1 MQPKIVILGAG
12 YGGLAAAIHLEKH
25 HIPFTLINKHSYH
38 YFKTLLHEAAGG
50 RHDAQT
56 YAIDLRDILH
66 RKTSVMVKDTVREL
80 DIRTKTVWTE
90 VAATSTTNSS
100 LPWAVKQPR
109 LASPVSHSTPLS
121 LTPWRPRRPSAN
133 TLNTRLHATR
143 AQENQKTSRSSSPR
157 RFNGVE
163 LMGELAD
170 FAPKLLRQHQ
180 LSADDF
186 ELTLVHGHDE
196 ILPNV
201 HRDLRQV
208 AMHKLQERG
217 VKLLLGERVTG
228 ANEAEILLAS
238 GKSLHAHTFI
248 WTGGVEAPS
257 LLRESGLPVDSRNR
271 VEVNTYLQVK
281 GHPDVFA
288 IGDSAHFTT
297 SDDDVL
303 PPTGQVAEQMGK
315 HAAENL
321 VQLWHSDTMRE
332 FVYHDHGMVASL
344 GPTYGVA
351 EVGHHHA
358 TGTAALV
365 LKDGSK
371 MKYLMHLGGPIA
383 LLKKHK
389 QWIEIEM

>member
-1 MQPKIVILGAG
+1 
-12 YGGLAAAIHLEKH
+12 
-25 HIPFTLINKHSYH
+25 
-38 YFKTLLHEAAGG
+38 
-50 RHDAQT
+50 
-56 YAIDLRDILH
+56 
-66 RKTSVMVKDTVREL
+66 
-80 DIRTKTVWTE
+80 
-90 VAATSTTNSS
+90 
-100 LPWAVKQPR
+100 
-109 LASPVSHSTPLS
+109 
-121 LTPWRPRRPSAN
+121 
-133 TLNTRLHATR
+133 
-143 AQENQKTSRSSSPR
+143 
-157 RFNGVE
+157 
-163 LMGELAD
+163 MGELAD